1 MDHLHLHPRYPG
13 TPRESRWTRV
23 DERPDATRCGADPIA
38 AAAKRAVAA
47 TSRSV
52 TSFRIAAGPAVRKL
66 LLHQVSPEVKQQRR
80 AELERPAV
88 RLVVRASGSLQ
99 EPIEVSAKPLLL

>member
-1 MDHLHLHPRYPG
+1 VAR
-13 TPRESRWTRV
+13 TPSLRLPSELLQQHH
-23 DERPDATRCGADPIA
+23 
-38 AAAKRAVAA
+38 
-47 TSRSV
+47 RSV